1 MTIRLATTADLPA
14 INAIYTFARTQMAK
28 DNNPTQ
34 WGKSHPAPK
43 LLEADIAEKHLY
55 VIEEA
60 GNIGGVFAF
69 ILGED
74 PTYQQIE
81 GSWSND
87 QPYGTIHRI
96 AGNGKVKGIF
106 NKALAFCEQLNPNIR
121 IDTHQNNKRMQHL
134 IEKNGFTYCGIILT
148 DDNTPRLAYQKS
160 ARKVK

>member
-1 MTIRLATTADLPA
+1 MTIRLATTADLPS

-43 LLEADIAEKHLY
+43 LLEADIAANHLY

-81 GSWSND
+81 GSWLND

-106 NKALAFCEQLNPNIR
+106 NKALAFCEQLKPNIR

-148 DDNTPRLAYQKS
+148 DDNTPRLAYQK
-160 ARKVK
+160 KCP

>member
-1 MTIRLATTADLPA
+1 MMIRLATIADLPA
-14 INAIYTFARTQMAK
+14 ISAIYAFARTQMAK
-28 DNNPTQ
+28 DNNPDQ
-34 WGKSHPAPK
+34 WGKTHPA
-43 LLEADIAEKHLY
+43 LDVLEADIAAKHLY

-81 GSWSND
+81 GSWLDD

-96 AGNGKVKGIF
+96 AGNGKVKGVF
-106 NKALAFCEQLNPNIR
+106 NKALAFCEQLEPNIR

-134 IEKNGFTYCGIILT
+134 IKKNGFVYCGIILT
-148 DDNTPRLAYQKS
+148 EDQTPRLAYQKK
-160 ARKVK
+160 RP

>member
-1 MTIRLATTADLPA
+1 MPIRLATTADLPA
-14 INAIYTFARTQMAK
+14 ISAIYAFARTQMAK

-43 LLEADIAEKHLY
+43 LLEADIAANHLY

-81 GSWSND
+81 GSWLND

-106 NKALAFCEQLNPNIR
+106 NKALAFCEQLKPNIR

-148 DDNTPRLAYQKS
+148 DDNTPRLAYQK
-160 ARKVK
+160 KCP

>member
-1 MTIRLATTADLPA
+1 MPIRLATTADLPA
-14 INAIYTFARTQMAK
+14 ISAIYAFARTQMAK

-34 WGKSHPAPK
+34 WGKSHPPLD
-43 LLEADIAEKHLY
+43 LLKADITAKHLY

-74 PTYQQIE
+74 PTYQQID
-81 GSWSND
+81 GAWLND

-96 AGNGKVKGIF
+96 AGNGKIKGTF
-106 NKALAFCEQLNPNIR
+106 SKALAFCEQLEPNIR

-134 IEKNGFTYCGIILT
+134 LEKKWFYLLWDHLDRGAST
-148 DDNTPRLAYQKS
+148 TPCLSK
-160 ARKVK
+160 KCP

>member
-14 INAIYTFARTQMAK
+14 ISASLSRICSYS
-28 DNNPTQ
+28 D
-34 WGKSHPAPK
+34 GKRQQSRSMGQKSSSIGALK
-43 LLEADIAEKHLY
+43 SWIAAKHLY

-81 GSWSND
+81 GFWLND

-96 AGNGKVKGIF
+96 AGNGKVKGVF
-106 NKALAFCEQLNPNIR
+106 NKALAFCEQLEPNIR

-134 IEKNGFTYCGIILT
+134 IEKNGFTYLVG
-148 DDNTPRLAYQKS
+148 S
-160 ARKVK
+160 S

>member
-43 LLEADIAEKHLY
+43 LLEADIAANHLY

>member
-1 MTIRLATTADLPA
+1 MIRLATIADLPA
-14 INAIYTFARTQMAK
+14 ISAIYAFARTQMAK
-28 DNNPTQ
+28 DNNPDQ
-34 WGKSHPAPK
+34 WGKTYPA
-43 LLEADIAEKHLY
+43 LDVLEADIAAKYLY

-81 GSWSND
+81 GSWLDD

-96 AGNGKVKGIF
+96 AGNGKVKGVF
-106 NKALAFCEQLNPNIR
+106 NKALAFCEQLEPNIR

-134 IEKNGFTYCGIILT
+134 IKKNGFVYCGIILT
-148 DDNTPRLAYQKS
+148 DDQTPRLAYQKK
-160 ARKVK
+160 RP

>member
-14 INAIYTFARTQMAK
+14 ISAIYAFARTQMAK
-28 DNNPTQ
+28 DNNPDQ
-34 WGKSHPAPK
+34 WGKSHPALE
-43 LLEADIAEKHLY
+43 LLEADIAAKHLY

-81 GSWSND
+81 GSWLND
-87 QPYGTIHRI
+87 HPYGTIPRI
-96 AGNGKVKGIF
+96 AGNGTVKGVF
-106 NKALAFCEQLNPNIR
+106 NKAVAFCEQLEPNIR

-148 DDNTPRLAYQKS
+148 DDNTPRLAYQKK
-160 ARKVK
+160 RP

>member
-14 INAIYTFARTQMAK
+14 ISAIYAFARTQMAK
-28 DNNPTQ
+28 DNNPDQ
-34 WGKSHPAPK
+34 WGKSHPALE
-43 LLEADIAEKHLY
+43 LLEADIAAKHLY

-81 GSWSND
+81 GSWLND

-96 AGNGKVKGIF
+96 AGNGKVKGVF
-106 NKALAFCEQLNPNIR
+106 NKALAFCEQLEPNIR

-134 IEKNGFTYCGIILT
+134 IEKNGFT
-148 DDNTPRLAYQKS
+148 
-160 ARKVK
+160 